1 MKKSLLLAIPMLAFA
16 FSASA
21 QGYYY
26 QDEINPGI
34 LHHTMNDERQRN
46 EIIIPNVNGY
56 NVYKADL
63 HVHTIYSD
71 GRVIPEHRVKEA
83 YLDGLDIMAITDH
96 IEYRPNDKNMA
107 AYLGVK
113 MPEGMKNQITSDLNY
128 SVRLAQ
134 AEAEK
139 YAMTLVP
146 GIEITR
152 DPKTVGHYNALFTI
166 DNNSIPDP
174 DPYVAIQ
181 NAKAQNAM
189 VMYNHPGWARNTVD
203 MTGFEKKVLDAGLIS
218 GIEIMNGSE
227 FYPKIITRAH
237 DWKLF
242 PASNT
247 DIHPTTYDKFLAQG
261 VYRNMTFVLAK
272 DKSLESVREALLARR
287 TLAYSFG
294 TIAGEEQLIR
304 DFFEACVVLEVL
316 KTDAD
321 GRKRFTLKNM
331 SSLTFVIARKNNPDI
346 ILKPFTSLYATA
358 KAGEDYVITV
368 KNLWIPG
375 EINPEFRFNLN

>member
-1 MKKSLLLAIPMLAFA
+1 MLFMLGYAL
-16 FSASA
+16 SASA

-34 LHHTMNDERQRN
+34 LHHIQNDERQRN
-46 EIIIPNVNGY
+46 EIVIPSVNGY

-63 HVHTIYSD
+63 HVHTFFSD
-71 GRVIPEHRVKEA
+71 GHASPEFRVKEG

-96 IEYRPNDKNMA
+96 IEYRPNEKKMA
-107 AYLGVK
+107 AFLKVS
-113 MPEGMKNQITSDLNY
+113 MAEGEKGKITSDLNC
-128 SVRLAQ
+128 SVKLAQ

-139 YAMTLVP
+139 YAMTLIP

-152 DPKTVGHYNALFTI
+152 DPKTVGHFNALFTI

-181 NAKAQNAM
+181 NAKAQNAI

-203 MTGFEKKVLDAGLIS
+203 MTSFEKRVLDAGLID
-218 GIEIMNGSE
+218 GIETMNGSE
-227 FYPKIITRAH
+227 FYPRIITRAR

-242 PASNT
+242 VSSNT
-247 DIHPTTYDKFLAQG
+247 DIHPSTYDKFFAQG

-272 DKSLESVREALLARR
+272 DKSPESVREALLARR

-294 TIAGEEQLIR
+294 TIAGEEQLVR
-304 DFFEACVVLEVL
+304 DFFESCVQLEVL
-316 KTDAD
+316 KTDNN
-321 GRKRFTLKNM
+321 GRKRFTLRNM
-331 SSLTFVIARKNNPDI
+331 SSITFVIARKNSSDI

-358 KAGEDYVITV
+358 KQGEDYVITV

-375 EINPEFRFNLN
+375 ETNPEFSFKLN

>member
-1 MKKSLLLAIPMLAFA
+1 MKKSLFLALPLLAYA

-26 QDEINPGI
+26 QDEVNPGI
-34 LHHTMNDERQRN
+34 LHHIMNDERQRN
-46 EIIIPNVNGY
+46 EIIIPNVNGF

-63 HVHTIYSD
+63 HVHTFYSD
-71 GRVIPEHRVKEA
+71 GQASPEFRVKEG

-96 IEYRPNDKNMA
+96 IEYRPSEKKMA
-107 AYLGVK
+107 AFLGVQK
-113 MPEGMKNQITSDLNY
+113 PDGGKDKICSDLNL

-134 AEAEK
+134 AEADK
-139 YAMTLVP
+139 YAMTLIP

-152 DPKTVGHYNALFTI
+152 DPKTIGHFNALFTL

-181 NAKAQNAM
+181 NAKAQNAI

-218 GIEIMNGSE
+218 GIETMNGSE
-227 FYPKIITRAH
+227 FYPKIITRAR

-242 PASNT
+242 VASNT
-247 DIHPTTYDKFLAQG
+247 DIHPTTYDKYFAQG
-261 VYRNMTFVLAK
+261 VYRNMTFILAK
-272 DKSLESVREALLARR
+272 DKSPESIREALLARR
-287 TLAYSFG
+287 TLSYSFG
-294 TIAGEEQLIR
+294 TIAGEEQLVR
-304 DFFEACVVLEVL
+304 DFFGSCVQLEVL
-316 KTDAD
+316 KTDGN
-321 GRKRFTLKNM
+321 GRKRFTLRNM

-346 ILKPFTSLYATA
+346 VLKPFTSLYATT
-358 KAGEDYVITV
+358 KPDEDYVITV

-375 EINPEFRFNLN
+375 ETNPEFSFKLN